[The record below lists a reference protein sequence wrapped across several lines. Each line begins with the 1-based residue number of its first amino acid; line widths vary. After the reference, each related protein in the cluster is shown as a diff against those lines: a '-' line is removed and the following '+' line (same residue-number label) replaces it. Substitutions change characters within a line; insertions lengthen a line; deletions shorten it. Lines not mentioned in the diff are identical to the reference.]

1 MPEGGRGGAGGATPE
16 NSWWG
21 LPPGF
26 PNPNP
31 TSDLKMC
38 HFSHPFSDSSLRNYV
53 IIT

>member
-1 MPEGGRGGAGGATPE
+1 MPGGAGGGGGTPE

-31 TSDLKMC
+31 TSD
-38 HFSHPFSDSSLRNYV
+38 
-53 IIT
+53 